1 MQPWF
6 RLLRTTWPAAD
17 QVTQRIILRTPGDV
31 VSPLWRRAAKKLN
44 GNPWFV
50 QSAQC
55 QHLFCRL
62 VVGSRPPF
70 TSCFNQQKW
79 ENSQPPL
86 LQPSLFT
93 FNTWYLRQ
101 DVGTFYSCVTKWYTW
116 AFSSPEP
123 NVLVPEPD
131 QIDLY
136 LSTLIGN
143 KVQEVFCFPVDIKNT
158 SW

>member
-6 RLLRTTWPAAD
+6 QWLRTTRSAAD

-31 VSPLWRRAAKKLN
+31 FSPLWRRAAKKLN

-86 LQPSLFT
+86 LQPSSVHLQH
-93 FNTWYLRQ
+93 LQQ

-143 KVQEVFCFPVDIKNT
+143 KVQEVFCFLVDIKNA

>member
-6 RLLRTTWPAAD
+6 QWLRTRRSAAD

-86 LQPSLFT
+86 LQPSSVHLQH
-93 FNTWYLRQ
+93 LQQ
-101 DVGTFYSCVTKWYTW
+101 DVGTFCSCVTKWCTR

>member
-6 RLLRTTWPAAD
+6 QLLRTTWPAAD

-31 VSPLWRRAAKKLN
+31 FSPLWRRAAKKLN

-62 VVGSRPPF
+62 VVGSRPPL

-93 FNTWYLRQ
+93 FNTWCLQQ
-101 DVGTFYSCVTKWYTW
+101 DVGTFYSCVTKWCTW

-131 QIDLY
+131 QTDLY

-143 KVQEVFCFPVDIKNT
+143 KVQEVFSFLVDIKNA